1 MDTQNKFE
9 IFEGDV
15 ECLVLLDAHERHH
28 SVTLEL
34 LPLIMILLKISKPML
49 KIFLPI
55 SIQLEELTFEY
66 LKVLLEN
73 LRFLVG
79 FQI

>member
-1 MDTQNKFE
+1 MDSQNKLE
-9 IFEGDV
+9 IFKGDI
-15 ECLVLLDAHERHH
+15 ECLVLLDAHECHH
-28 SVTLEL
+28 SVTFEL

-55 SIQLEELTFEY
+55 SIQLEELTFKY
-66 LKVLLEN
+66 LEVLLED

-79 FQI
+79 FQV